1 MNIKSYEYKNI
12 GETYRSAVLP
22 NGLEIRVLEKPEF
35 RTCFAAF
42 AVNYGGADMMFS
54 IDGQEFDTP
63 AGIAHFLEHKMFD
76 MPDGT
81 DVFSEM
87 SATGADPNAFTS
99 SAMTCYYFYCTD
111 QFEKNLRMLLDF
123 VTTAYFT
130 EETVEKEK
138 PIITQEILM
147 GMDNPNRTIY
157 YNFMK
162 LLYRNHPV
170 KEEVAGTAESISGI
184 TAETLYECHRSFYC
198 PGNMILCVEGNV
210 RTEDVISVA
219 EDALSD
225 WQPSAVPKPEYGK
238 SDGVMPYEQF
248 VSETAQ
254 VSAPQFIIGSKI
266 IPPEGDPSRQQL
278 TAKLAVLCL
287 FGPSSPFYNRLYSS
301 GLINRSFS
309 WDVDYICGTATVSL
323 SGESTD
329 PEAVLDEISKEIE
342 TVKASGIDSSLFER
356 IKKASIGGAL
366 RAFEDFEAVCIG
378 LAEGYFCGFCP
389 FDGPEI
395 LAGISAGECASFITE
410 HFAPERLAM
419 SVLRPCT
426 KAV

>member
-1 MNIKSYEYKNI
+1 MNINSFAYPKI
-12 GETYRSAVLP
+12 GETYKSTVLP
-22 NGLEIRVLEKPEF
+22 NGLEIRVIEKPEY
-35 RTCFAAF
+35 RTYFAAF
-42 AVNYGGADMMFS
+42 AVKYGGADMTFRMEDLN
-54 IDGQEFDTP
+54 IETP

-81 DVFSEM
+81 DVFTEM

-111 QFEKNLRMLLDF
+111 QFEKNLRTLLRF
-123 VTTAYFT
+123 VTTPFFT

-147 GMDNPNRTIY
+147 GQDNPNRTIY

-170 KEEVAGTAESISGI
+170 KEDVAGTAESISGI
-184 TAETLYECHRSFYC
+184 TAQTLYDCHRAFYC

-210 RTEDVISVA
+210 KAEDVVKIAGES
-219 EDALSD
+219 LSD
-225 WQPSAVPKPEYGK
+225 WVASGVPKAEYGE
-238 SDGVMPYEQF
+238 SDGVMPYERYIC
-248 VSETAQ
+248 EAAK

-278 TAKLAVLCL
+278 TAKLAMLCV
-287 FGPSSPFYNRLYSS
+287 FGPSSAFYNRLYSS

-309 WDVDYICGTATVSL
+309 WDVDYICNTATMSL
-323 SGESTD
+323 GGESTD
-329 PEAVLDEISKEIE
+329 PDAVLEKISKEIE
-342 TVKASGIDSSLFER
+342 SVKAHGIDSVLFER
-356 IKKASIGGAL
+356 IKKASIGNAL

-378 LAEGYFCGFCP
+378 LAEGHFCGFCP

-395 LAGISAGECASFITE
+395 LEGIRSEECASFIAE
-410 HFAPERLAM
+410 HFSPERLAM
-419 SVLRPCT
+419 SVIHP
-426 KAV
+426 